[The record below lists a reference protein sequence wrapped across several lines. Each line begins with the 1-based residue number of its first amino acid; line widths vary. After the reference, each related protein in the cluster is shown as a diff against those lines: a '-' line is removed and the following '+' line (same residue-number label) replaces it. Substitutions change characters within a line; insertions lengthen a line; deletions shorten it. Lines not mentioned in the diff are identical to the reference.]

1 MDTLRKTWNQ
11 NNQPTLNQKFR
22 STTKKQSESCKE
34 VPNQQHAQQ
43 LKVAELEI
51 ATLNPPVLSSEI
63 WVPFFTENWP
73 FWTWK
78 LAALWVHP
86 GGGDTN
92 YGIIM
97 RRNDEPEKLGK
108 LIQKN
113 ALKVYMDCPHIKH
126 PCLGIMVDVCFFSCC
141 FFSPLSHLPQKYGTV
156 VKKTVKITDHLLV
169 SWWKP
174 GALAIMHTMP
184 T

>member
-1 MDTLRKTWNQ
+1 METLRKTWNQ

-63 WVPFFTENWP
+63 WVPFCYQ
-73 FWTWK
+73 K
-78 LAALWVHP
+78 LTVLDLKV
-86 GGGDTN
+86 GGSLGSP
-92 YGIIM
+92 
-97 RRNDEPEKLGK
+97 RRGRYQLRDHNE
-108 LIQKN
+108 KN

-126 PCLGIMVDVCFFSCC
+126 PCLGIMIDVCFFSCC
-141 FFSPLSHLPQKYGTV
+141 FFRPSHIYLKNMEQ
-156 VKKTVKITDHLLV
+156 
-169 SWWKP
+169 WWKRRSKSP
-174 GALAIMHTMP
+174 ITSW
-184 T
+184 